1 MRPYALSVAAI
12 LAVAC
17 NTTPVPSSSAV
28 PIPAGRVHAPE
39 YTKAQPGLALVVVT
53 RDKGLKAKDCIAR
66 LYVDGTQVA
75 DLRPSEQIRLFVAE
89 GQAIFG
95 VSAYRCFGGGT
106 DQISVDVTRA
116 KPVLLRISVG
126 DGKGM
131 TILPSPF

>member
-1 MRPYALSVAAI
+1 VRAVVLSVLAV

-28 PIPAGRVHAPE
+28 PIPEKRIYAPE
-39 YTKAQPGLALVVVT
+39 FTRAETGFALAVVT

-66 LYVDGTQVA
+66 LYVDGTHVA
-75 DLRPSEQIRLFVAE
+75 DMRPSEQIRLFVAE
-89 GQAIFG
+89 GQTIFG
-95 VSAYRCFGGGT
+95 VNAYKCFGGGS

-126 DGKGM
+126 NGKGM
-131 TILPSPF
+131 TILPSAF

>member
-1 MRPYALSVAAI
+1 MRP
-12 LAVAC
+12 
-17 NTTPVPSSSAV
+17 NTRRP
-28 PIPAGRVHAPE
+28 R
-39 YTKAQPGLALVVVT
+39 PGLALVVVT

-66 LYVDGTQVA
+66 LYVDGTHVA